1 MLKTINSDEI
11 REKLL
16 NMQDTAYRDFH
27 SRLIPT
33 VDKSRVIGVRTPQLR
48 KFSKEL
54 VKHFDVSAFLSD
66 LPHYF
71 YEENNLHAFIIESF
85 HDFDTCT
92 AALDIFLP
100 YVDNWAT
107 CDGLRPKCFYKNSD
121 KLADKALFWIK
132 DERTYVK
139 RFGIGVLMNHFL
151 DDKFDERFLKIV
163 SQIESDEYYIKMMVA
178 WYFATALAKQFDVS
192 VLIIENRI
200 LDRWTHNKTIQKAVE
215 SYRITKEQKDYL
227 KTLKY

>member
-54 VKHFDVSAFLSD
+54 VENFDVSTFLSD

-85 HDFDTCT
+85 CDFDTCLD
-92 AALDIFLP
+92 ALDVFLP

-107 CDGLRPKCFYKNSD
+107 CDGLRTKCFYKNSD

-151 DDKFDERFLKIV
+151 DDKFDEGFLKIV

-178 WYFATALAKQFDVS
+178 WYFATALAKQYDCAIKV
-192 VLIIENRI
+192 IEDKTLGRC
-200 LDRWTHNKTIQKAVE
+200 THNKTIQKAVE